1 MQIAKIKMSNE
12 KLKQIRQEK
21 ELEYGSFD
29 ANMNYIGKAWSALLG
44 LETDIPGHMVA
55 NMYVAAKLIRT
66 NQKFKQ
72 DTYDD
77 AANYLYQAEEM
88 QRTKEWFEQD
98 ANTRMHD
105 ALRSDHKTNYP
116 KDEPELEPDEE
127 ELALARR
134 EAVDRL
140 EEQNKAA
147 AKAIYNVK

>member
-1 MQIAKIKMSNE
+1 MQIAKIKMQNE

-55 NMYVAAKLIRT
+55 NMYVVAKLIRT

-77 AANYLYQAEEM
+77 AANYLYQAELM
-88 QRTKEWFEQD
+88 QKEKHTQD
-98 ANTRMHD
+98 DLDQEKMIEKIALSKRKDAIDQLHRLNLETRRKLD
-105 ALRSDHKTNYP
+105 DSN
-116 KDEPELEPDEE
+116 
-127 ELALARR
+127 
-134 EAVDRL
+134 
-140 EEQNKAA
+140 
-147 AKAIYNVK
+147 

>member
-1 MQIAKIKMSNE
+1 MSNE
-12 KLKQIRQEK
+12 KLKQIRQAK
-21 ELEYGSFD
+21 HLEYGSFD
-29 ANMNYIGKAWSALLG
+29 ANMNFIGRAWSSLLG
-44 LETDIPGHMVA
+44 LKTDIPGHTVA
-55 NMYVAAKLIRT
+55 NMYVVAKLIRT
-66 NQKFKQ
+66 QGGFKQ

-105 ALRSDHKTNYP
+105 ALRSEHKTNYP

-134 EAVDRL
+134 REAIKRVEANRI
-140 EEQNKAA
+140 AA
-147 AKAIYNVK
+147 TKAIYDVK

>member
-1 MQIAKIKMSNE
+1 MLNE
-12 KLKQIRQEK
+12 KLKKIRQAK
-21 ELEYGSFD
+21 HLEYGSFSE
-29 ANMNYIGKAWSALLG
+29 NMDSIGRAWSSLLG
-44 LETDIPGHMVA
+44 MKHNLPGHVVA
-55 NMYVAAKLIRT
+55 NMYVIAKLIRT
-66 NQKFKQ
+66 RGGFKQ

-105 ALRSDHKTNYP
+105 ALRSEHKTNYP

>member
-1 MQIAKIKMSNE
+1 MSNE

-77 AANYLYQAEEM
+77 AANYLYQAELM
-88 QRTKEWFEQD
+88 QKVDQARDDYYAEKILEEQMTPKPD
-98 ANTRMHD
+98 VLTPEQLGAENAAAVGNAN
-105 ALRSDHKTNYP
+105 HKINYP
-116 KDEPELEPDEE
+116 KDEPDE
-127 ELALARR
+127 
-134 EAVDRL
+134 
-140 EEQNKAA
+140 Q
-147 AKAIYNVK
+147 

>member
-1 MQIAKIKMSNE
+1 MSNE
-12 KLKQIRQEK
+12 KLKQIRQAK
-21 ELEYGSFD
+21 HLEYGSFSE
-29 ANMNYIGKAWSALLG
+29 NMDSIGRAWSSLLG
-44 LETDIPGHMVA
+44 MKHNLPGHVVA
-55 NMYVAAKLIRT
+55 NMYVIAKLIRT
-66 NQKFKQ
+66 RGGFKQ

-105 ALRSDHKTNYP
+105 ALRSEHKTNYP

-140 EEQNKAA
+140 EQQNKAA

>member
-12 KLKQIRQEK
+12 KLKKIRQEK

-77 AANYLYQAEEM
+77 AANYLYQAELM
-88 QRTKEWFEQD
+88 QKVDLERHQIKIKLPD

-105 ALRSDHKTNYP
+105 ALRADHKTNYP
-116 KDEPELEPDEE
+116 KDEPDE
-127 ELALARR
+127 
-134 EAVDRL
+134 
-140 EEQNKAA
+140 Q
-147 AKAIYNVK
+147 

>member
-1 MQIAKIKMSNE
+1 MQIVKIKMQNE
-12 KLKQIRQEK
+12 KLKQIRQAK
-21 ELEYGSFD
+21 HLEYGSFD
-29 ANMNYIGKAWSALLG
+29 ANMNNIGRAWSSLLG
-44 LETDIPGHMVA
+44 LNKNIPGHVVA
-55 NMYVAAKLIRT
+55 NMYVVAKLIRT
-66 NQKFKQ
+66 QGGFKQ

-105 ALRSDHKTNYP
+105 ALRSEHKTNYP

>member
-1 MQIAKIKMSNE
+1 MSNE

-21 ELEYGSFD
+21 ELEYGSFST
-29 ANMNYIGKAWSALLG
+29 NMNYIGKAWSALLG

-55 NMYVAAKLIRT
+55 NMYVVAKLIRT
-66 NQKFKQ
+66 QGGFKQ

-105 ALRSDHKTNYP
+105 ALRSEHKTNYP

-140 EEQNKAA
+140 EQQNKAA

>member
-1 MQIAKIKMSNE
+1 MSNE

-44 LETDIPGHMVA
+44 LETDIPGHTVA
-55 NMYVAAKLIRT
+55 NMYVVAKLIRT
-66 NQKFKQ
+66 QGGFKQ

-105 ALRSDHKTNYP
+105 ALRSEHKTNYP

-140 EEQNKAA
+140 EQQNKAA

>member
-1 MQIAKIKMSNE
+1 MQNE
-12 KLKQIRQEK
+12 KLKQIRQAK
-21 ELEYGSFD
+21 HLEYGSFD
-29 ANMNYIGKAWSALLG
+29 ANMNFIGRAWSSLLG
-44 LETDIPGHMVA
+44 LKTDIPGHTVA
-55 NMYVAAKLIRT
+55 NMYVVAKLIRT
-66 NQKFKQ
+66 QGGFKQ

-105 ALRSDHKTNYP
+105 ALRSEHKTNYP

-140 EEQNKAA
+140 EQQNKAA

>member
-1 MQIAKIKMSNE
+1 MSNE
-12 KLKQIRQEK
+12 KLKQIRQAK
-21 ELEYGSFD
+21 HLEYGSFD
-29 ANMNYIGKAWSALLG
+29 ANMNFIGRAWSSLLG
-44 LETDIPGHMVA
+44 LKTDIPGHTVA
-55 NMYVAAKLIRT
+55 NMYVVAKLIRT
-66 NQKFKQ
+66 QGGFKQ

-105 ALRSDHKTNYP
+105 ALRSEHKTNYP

-134 EAVDRL
+134 EAIDRL
-140 EEQNKAA
+140 EQQNKAA
-147 AKAIYNVK
+147 AKAIYDVK